1 MQNDSPRLLGLLLSV
16 SRPDSPGK
24 ILYEAISLRLSFS
37 RLPPQLSVV
46 SPASLQYL
54 LLTFLCLLRSLAIS
68 VVVALKRP

>member
-46 SPASLQYL
+46 FPCLSSVPAPHLSVSSS
-54 LLTFLCLLRSLAIS
+54 FARDLRRRGA
-68 VVVALKRP
+68 